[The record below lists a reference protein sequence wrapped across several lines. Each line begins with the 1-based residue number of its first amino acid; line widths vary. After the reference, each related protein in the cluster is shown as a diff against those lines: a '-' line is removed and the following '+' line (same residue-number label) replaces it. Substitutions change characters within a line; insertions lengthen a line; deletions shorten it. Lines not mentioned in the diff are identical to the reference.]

1 MTLPSGSRLAIA
13 ELVFYLPALALS
25 VYVNIR
31 HGFRR
36 QLGWFYLILLSVI
49 RLVGNSMEIAANSEK
64 SINLFVGA
72 AVLNGVGLSPLLL
85 AMTALLRRVNKD
97 LLHGPLER
105 ILRLVTIPILVA
117 LVLTAYGGSQLYG
130 QSSPSDYKNGEN
142 IARAGI
148 IVLLVAF
155 GLLVLIAVFSFSHLR
170 QIRAGESVMLYAV
183 VISVPFILIRLI
195 YSALVYFD
203 THSKTFNLT
212 GGSIW
217 ARAFMSVLEEWV
229 TVILYISAGIL
240 APKVDQTQEQSTGM
254 TSSGRDQ
261 EREAKH
267 EILLYNT

>member
-1 MTLPSGSRLAIA
+1 MALPSGSRLAVA
-13 ELVFYLPALALS
+13 ELVFYVPALALS
-25 VYVNIR
+25 VYVNVR

-49 RLVGNSMEIAANSEK
+49 RLVGNSMEVAANSK
-64 SINLFVGA
+64 NSINLFVGA

-85 AMTALLRRVNKD
+85 AMLAMLKRVNKD

-105 ILRLVTIPILVA
+105 VIRLITIPILVA
-117 LVLTAYGGSQLYG
+117 VILTAYGGSQLYG
-130 QSSPSDYKNGEN
+130 ESSPSEYKNGEN

-148 IVLLVAF
+148 VILLLAF
-155 GLLVLIAVFSFSHLR
+155 GLLVLITVFSFSHLR
-170 QIRAGESVMLYAV
+170 QIRAGDSIMLYAV
-183 VISVPFILIRLI
+183 AISIPFILIRLI

-229 TVILYISAGIL
+229 TMILYIYAGIV
-240 APKVDQTQEQSTGM
+240 APKLDRSQEGTIEM
-254 TSSGRDQ
+254 SSLAHDH
-261 EREAKH
+261 EREMKNKSPPYDA
-267 EILLYNT
+267 